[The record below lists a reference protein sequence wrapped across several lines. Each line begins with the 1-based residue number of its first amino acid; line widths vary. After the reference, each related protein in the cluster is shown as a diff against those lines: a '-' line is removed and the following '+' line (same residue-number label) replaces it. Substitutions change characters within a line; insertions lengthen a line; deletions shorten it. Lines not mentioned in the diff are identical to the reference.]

1 MDNHLTIWLNG
12 APVLDVGGTG
22 DFAIWLEGAPIIQQT
37 AQPASEIS
45 GSTSI
50 TFGQTGSLTDA
61 GLIAG
66 NATLVFGQSGNL
78 VGAGALAGTASLTF
92 GQSGTLAGD
101 GAIAGTTT
109 LTFGASATIS
119 VSSEISGTVNLT
131 FSAWATASLSGM
143 TTLVFGV
150 TGRLSGGGINGW
162 KCRKVNA
169 GQSRLT
175 TVEFTAPDVYNR
187 RAGSIIPQV
196 RQVRF

>member
-50 TFGQTGSLTDA
+50 TFGQTGNLTGS

-66 NATLVFGQSGNL
+66 TGALVFGQTGNL
-78 VGAGALAGTASLTF
+78 VGTGTLAGTASLAF
-92 GQSGTLAGD
+92 GQSGALVGD

-109 LTFGASATIS
+109 LTF
-119 VSSEISGTVNLT
+119 N
-131 FSAWATASLSGM
+131 AWATASLSG
-143 TTLVFGV
+143 TTALVFGV
-150 TGRLSGGGINGW
+150 TGRLNGGGINAW
-162 KCRKVNA
+162 KCRKVNS

-175 TVEFTAPDVYNR
+175 TVEFTAPDRYNR

-196 RQVRF
+196 RKIAF